1 MPSPIDKIVLTR
13 KQDRRYKTTHEDCEE
28 MRKLA
33 EQGFTREEIA
43 QRFGV
48 SHTTV
53 TYIVNPKARE
63 KQREY
68 KKKNPNKSRP
78 TEEGREYMR
87 SLRERKRKL
96 LEEEQDKIDK
106 AFGSGFSVYQFKS
119 NKKTNKQKRYIK
131 E

>member
-1 MPSPIDKIVLTR
+1 MACKVDNIALTR
-13 KQDRRYKTTHEDCEE
+13 EQDRRYKTTQADCEE

-33 EQGFTREEIA
+33 EQGFTRQEIA

-53 TYIVNPKARE
+53 TYIVNARARE

-68 KKKNPNKSRP
+68 KKKNPNKSRQ

-106 AFGSGFSVYQFKS
+106 AFGSGFSVYQFKT
-119 NKKTNKQKRYIK
+119 KKTNKQKRYSK
-131 E
+131 